1 MDSQSA
7 LALIDESA
15 DRPPMK
21 GDSQGLSQGLQAK
34 YRDRITGV
42 LHLPGKAAVWAPLPA
57 DLPPALASALKAR
70 GIDKLYSHQ
79 AESWSAVRE
88 GKHVVVVTP
97 TASGKS
103 L

>member
-1 MDSQSA
+1 MDTQSA

-34 YRDRITGV
+34 YRDRITGA
-42 LHLPGKAAVWAPLPA
+42 LHLPGREAKWAPLPS
-57 DLPPALASALKAR
+57 DLPAALASALKAR

-79 AESWSAVRE
+79 AEAWW
-88 GKHVVVVTP
+88 
-97 TASGKS
+97 